1 MRLLTIAFLIVSPL
15 ALQTAEPLGAEASWA
30 ADFRQGPTDLSKH
43 AETPA
48 LPGEFQRPWD
58 DPKTALVI
66 DPYHA
71 NPIDW
76 DKLKTEPRV
85 VAIIHK
91 ATIGAS
97 KIDPAYFTRKEEA
110 RKRGYLWGSYH
121 WGVSGNPEEQADYY
135 LDTVKPGDDELIA
148 LDLED
153 AASKKLMN
161 AEESLRFIKRVKER
175 TGRYPL
181 LYTNH
186 KSAKLLS
193 AKFKGTEFAEAPLWY
208 ARFESA
214 VTDFPSGLWQS
225 YTLWQ
230 FSSEIRSQMTLPG
243 VKPDM
248 DVNVYNGTADD
259 LKSNWPL
266 TRSMRPN
273 GR

>member
-1 MRLLTIAFLIVSPL
+1 MRLLIIAFLIVRPL
-15 ALQTAEPLGAEASWA
+15 ALQTAEPLGAQA
-30 ADFRQGPTDLSKH
+30 P
-43 AETPA
+43 
-48 LPGEFQRPWD
+48 PGNFQRPWD

-66 DPYHA
+66 DPYYA

-97 KIDPAYFTRKEEA
+97 KIDPAYFKRKEEA
-110 RKRGYLWGSYH
+110 KKRGYLWGSYH

-135 LDTVKPGDDELIA
+135 LNTVKPGDDELIA

-153 AASKKLMN
+153 ATSKKLMN
-161 AEESLRFIKRVKER
+161 AEESLRFINRVKER
-175 TGRYPL
+175 TGRYPV

-186 KSAKLLS
+186 ENAKLLS
-193 AKFKGTEFAEAPLWY
+193 ARFKGTTFAEAPLWY
-208 ARFESA
+208 ARFKSS
-214 VTDFPSGLWQS
+214 VTDFPTGLWRS

>member
-1 MRLLTIAFLIVSPL
+1 MRLLIIAFLIVHPL
-15 ALQTAEPLGAEASWA
+15 ALQTAAPLGAQAS
-30 ADFRQGPTDLSKH
+30 L
-43 AETPA
+43 PA

-71 NPIDW
+71 NHIDW

-121 WGVSGNPEEQADYY
+121 WGVSGNPEVQADYY

-153 AASKKLMN
+153 AASKKLMK

-214 VTDFPSGLWQS
+214 VTDFPSGLWRS

-266 TRSMRPN
+266 TRSMRLN